1 MVEECLSGMLTIY
14 KGADEVY
21 VESPDFILYAKQ
33 FAASINFFWIFVF
46 FYWIFN
52 FACGHCAVLWNS
64 CKNKRKLLGAIG
76 RVYRKCCGF
85 TANLQRRPSMM
96 TTRSF
101 LLLFFV
107 LSRNA
112 LHSHLLLLISP
123 CVSVY
128 VSFLLFHP
136 SRNDCL
142 CGFPTQIQRGAPPTL
157 GTLF

>member
-1 MVEECLSGMLTIY
+1 MFVGDVDHLQRCWWSLCRITRFHFVRQAIRRFHQLLL
-14 KGADEVY
+14 
-21 VESPDFILYAKQ
+21 DFC
-33 FAASINFFWIFVF
+33 F

-64 CKNKRKLLGAIG
+64 YKNKRKLLGAIG

-85 TANLQRRPSMM
+85 TAKQRRPSMM